1 MASVESFETSI
12 ESKFVEL
19 RLFIAQLFTHTRM
32 KNMQ

>member
-19 RLFIAQLFTHTRM
+19 RLFIAQPLYPY
-32 KNMQ
+32 